1 MSSTGIGRRN
11 LMMGV
16 ASAGA
21 LTGGLLSRVAQAAPE
36 PLHFVT
42 WSAAVDQVKSHLD
55 AFTKQ
60 TGIQVDY
67 SNTPWANYRETQ
79 VTKFVAGAPIDL
91 LWVSDSWLPEWAD
104 ASWLAPVDQYKE
116 LTQYNSDVTE
126 FCVNSMTYKGH
137 QYGITYYADNMGFF
151 YNEDML
157 QKAGISAPPQSWD
170 EVTEQALKIKKAGLS
185 EFPVLLAL
193 ARETWLIEYLS
204 TIVFSNGG
212 HFTDDKGMAVMDV
225 PKTGCVEALH
235 WIVESVNKH
244 KIVSPGC
251 VETGELA
258 ALKAFSSGQNAF
270 FLEPALRM
278 RALNDPAQSQIA
290 GKVKQVL
297 IPQGSS
303 GSHATVGWMRFYGMT
318 SRAAKDPARAAEV
331 VKLMEWFGGKADGEY
346 RFQKTLF
353 LDIGAG
359 FCTKPLYQDP
369 EVHKSY
375 EKYADPEMVQKQALL
390 ARKKDVITP
399 WFGEWNEVNGASWQ
413 EAILGKATPE
423 AALKRSAETWNKLK
437 KEAA

>member
-1 MSSTGIGRRN
+1 MIG
-11 LMMGV
+11 GV
-16 ASAGA
+16 SAGA
-21 LTGGLLSRVAQAAPE
+21 LAGGFLCRMAQAADE

-42 WSAAVDQVKSHLD
+42 WSAAVDQVRSHLA
-55 AFTKQ
+55 AFTKK

-79 VTKFVAGAPIDL
+79 VTKFVAGAPIDI

-104 ASWLAPVDQYKE
+104 AGWLVPVEQHKE

-151 YNEDML
+151 YNENML
-157 QKAGISAPPQSWD
+157 QEAGISAPPQSWD

-212 HFTDDKGMAVMDV
+212 HFTDDNGIAVMDV
-225 PKTGCVEALH
+225 PKTGCVETLR
-235 WIVESVNKH
+235 WIVDAVNKH

-278 RALNDPAQSQIA
+278 RALNDPTQSQIA

-297 IPQGSS
+297 IPQGPN

-318 SRAAKDPARAAEV
+318 ARASKDRARAAEV

-369 EVHKSY
+369 DVRKSY
-375 EKYADPEMVQKQALL
+375 EKYADPEMVQQQALL

-399 WFGEWNEVNGASWQ
+399 WFGEWNEVNGAAWQ
-413 EAILGKATPE
+413 EAVLGKATPE